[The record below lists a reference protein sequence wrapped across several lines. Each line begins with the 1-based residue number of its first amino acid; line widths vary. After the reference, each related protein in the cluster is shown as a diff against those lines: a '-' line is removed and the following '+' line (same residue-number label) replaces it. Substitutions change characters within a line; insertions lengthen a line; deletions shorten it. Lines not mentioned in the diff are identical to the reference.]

1 MNRQNILNFYGSKL
15 DLKLDSSEL
24 YDYELGKVDLDYNSD
39 VLDLDT
45 EITYNSLKINN
56 SLSKMDCARNT
67 ITLQEFDNRVYD
79 EEYIF
84 SGLTF
89 TLSYSVFV
97 SYFGSTYQHTIL
109 EEEFFKIITIY
120 FPQFKEFQ
128 LKMNSLI

>member
-1 MNRQNILNFYGSKL
+1 
-15 DLKLDSSEL
+15 
-24 YDYELGKVDLDYNSD
+24 
-39 VLDLDT
+39 
-45 EITYNSLKINN
+45 
-56 SLSKMDCARNT
+56 MDCARNT

-109 EEEFFKIITIY
+109 NNDVFVLTGLTNEIHYFRIYQLRSSIY
-120 FPQFKEFQ
+120 FDDLFLLEMWF
-128 LKMNSLI
+128 